1 MAIYI
6 YRSMVYICWLGLH
19 EMYQMYAR
27 PLNRAT
33 NCKRTFYVDDVG
45 VCSEACAINDSI
57 KKNQHNTKDPLP
69 IPPALLS
76 MMIPTAQTSN
86 CRALYK

>member
-19 EMYQMYAR
+19 EMYQMYTR
-27 PLNRAT
+27 PLKGST

-45 VCSEACAINDSI
+45 ACSEACAINDSI
-57 KKNQHNTKDPLP
+57 KNQHNTKDPLP

-76 MMIPTAQTSN
+76 MMIPTA
-86 CRALYK
+86 